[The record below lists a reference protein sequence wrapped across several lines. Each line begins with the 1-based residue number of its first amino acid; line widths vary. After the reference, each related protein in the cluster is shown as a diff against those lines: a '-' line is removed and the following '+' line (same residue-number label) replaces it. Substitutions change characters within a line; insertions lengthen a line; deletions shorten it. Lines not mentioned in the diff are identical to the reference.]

1 MFIIYKKYLEHF
13 HIILVYAMVELLTE
27 EEILKYKKAFKLVDQ
42 NNDDKI
48 EAKELEN
55 ILISL
60 GKNQTNAELQEI
72 INNYGDSQKNI
83 TFSKFLEFMGCNYFS
98 NHVLKEEEIIERFRV
113 IDKDKKGVL
122 SVDEIRG
129 VLRNLGEAYLDEE
142 INEMIDLA
150 ETDQNGNIKYEI
162 FVQMFMSN

>member
-1 MFIIYKKYLEHF
+1 
-13 HIILVYAMVELLTE
+13 MVELLTE
-27 EEILKYKKAFKLVDQ
+27 EEILKYKKAFKLVDK

-55 ILISL
+55 VLISL
-60 GKNQTNAELQEI
+60 GKKPTNAELQEI
-72 INNYGDSQKNI
+72 INNYGDFQKNI
-83 TFSKFLEFMGCNYFS
+83 TFSKFLEFMGCDLFS
-98 NHVLKEEEIIERFRV
+98 KHVLKEEEIIERFRI
-113 IDKDKKGVL
+113 IDKDEKGVL
-122 SVDEIRG
+122 SVNETRG
-129 VLRNLGEAYLDEE
+129 VLRSLGETFLDEE